1 MSLWVLGGDARS
13 RYAAAHLRTL
23 GHCVW
28 TYGVPETTDIA
39 LPQTLD
45 CVVLPFPSFAADCLR
60 GGKKVE
66 IAQVLSRVREGS
78 VVFGGGFGA
87 WEKEFTCRGAS
98 VRDLFGAEP
107 MTTQNAIPTAEGAI
121 CLAVDFSPV
130 TLYGAK
136 CLVVGF
142 GRCGRAI
149 AERLKALG
157 SDVTVSARRE
167 CDYLAAK
174 TLGCRTEETAVW
186 AWGLAEYDLIFNTVP
201 AEVFTAEQVAAL
213 KRDCV
218 FLDLAS
224 TPSVPEEARRSLHY
238 HLAPALPARFSP
250 KTAGILYA
258 EAIDRAMKGEDIG

>member
-1 MSLWVLGGDARS
+1 MSVWVLGGDARS

-28 TYGVPETTDIA
+28 TYAVPETTDIA
-39 LPQTLD
+39 LPETLD

-60 GGKKVE
+60 GTKRVE
-66 IAQVLSRVREGS
+66 ISQVLSRVREGS
-78 VVFGGGFGA
+78 VVFGGLLGA
-87 WEKEFTCRGAS
+87 WEKEFILRGAS

-107 MTTQNAIPTAEGAI
+107 MTTQNAIPTAEGAL

-149 AERLKALG
+149 ARRLKALG

-167 CDYLAAK
+167 GDFLAAK
-174 TLGCRTEETAVW
+174 ALGCRTEETAVW

-201 AEVFTAEQVAAL
+201 AEVFTTEQVATL

-224 TPSVPEEARRSLHY
+224 SPSVPEEGRGRMHY

-258 EAIDRAMKGEDIG
+258 ETIHREMKGENI